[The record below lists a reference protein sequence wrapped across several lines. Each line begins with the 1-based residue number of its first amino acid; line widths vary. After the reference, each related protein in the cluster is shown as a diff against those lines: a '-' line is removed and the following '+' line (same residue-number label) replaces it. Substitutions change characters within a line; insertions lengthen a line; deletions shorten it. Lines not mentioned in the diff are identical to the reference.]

1 MDIKRIFRWEAIDQ
15 EDFVFLNSPT
25 PGGNPQLWSTHFTIP
40 LDSESADRVQKIII
54 VGKVLKIVAKSILF
68 SERRLSHKESSS

>member
-15 EDFVFLNSPT
+15 EDFAFLNSPT

-40 LDSESADRVQKIII
+40 LDGPGDYPW
-54 VGKVLKIVAKSILF
+54 GKSMTGAQDNNY
-68 SERRLSHKESSS
+68 R